1 MSSGLISDGSDISF
15 LTMADGIYFGTA
27 DGAADDTNVL
37 LPNTQE
43 GANPEDS
50 PENFPRSL
58 LEAKD
63 LFKRFVKEFKQGQSF
78 TYLEQLAGN
87 WSQKKYFLELYIQHL
102 DADCPLV
109 GHALRRRP
117 LKFMGP
123 CEAALQ
129 DLFVELG
136 DLSSLSE
143 VLAQEDAAGNNG
155 GNPSAV
161 PTSTTLDAIGTRRD
175 KPRFQLII
183 KSDEVPKLVRDLQSS
198 NLEKLVCI
206 PGIVIQAALP
216 EHKAHSV
223 RVRCK
228 KCNHAKDIPIRAG
241 GKSKAIVPRT
251 CDNDVGGQDSCGL
264 DPYIIISEECKYYDI
279 QALKLQELPE
289 DVPTGETP
297 RTIQVVSTRYLAGRV
312 NAGQRIHVIGVFT
325 AEDRPS
331 DPKSNRDGGAA
342 VKVSYLQ
349 ALGVV
354 TSTDNARGSSLAIT
368 PVEEEKFIAMA
379 KQSDIREQIY
389 KSIAPAIKGST
400 KDCIG
405 DIKSAIAC
413 LLFGGSRKFLPDGT
427 KLRGDI
433 NVLLVGDPGTAKSQ
447 FLKFVERAAP
457 ISVYTSGKG
466 SSAAGLTAAIVR
478 DANGRFA
485 LEGGAMVLAD
495 GGVVCID
502 EFDKM
507 RPDDRVA
514 IHETMEQQT
523 ISISKAGI
531 TTILNTRTAV
541 LAAANPMFGSWNS
554 LEETADQM
562 DFATTILS
570 RFDLIFLVRDVR
582 DFNRDKEIATHI
594 LGLHAGAASA
604 QSDDANVPIPVAE
617 LRKYIHFCKT
627 RAEPRL
633 TEGAASFLLNHYVKI
648 RNEMREERKGGK
660 KSVVPITVRQLEAL
674 SRIGEGLARMELSN
688 EVTESH
694 AEEAIRLFTLS
705 TMDAANKQVTG
716 TSLNEEDRKIV
727 FAVEDTIRRLIHL
740 KGKKKKNSLFRDLEN
755 SENGFAT
762 HYIHHAVRTMV
773 LRGELEELGDN
784 SLVRIK

>member
-1 MSSGLISDGSDISF
+1 M
-15 LTMADGIYFGTA
+15 
-27 DGAADDTNVL
+27 
-37 LPNTQE
+37 
-43 GANPEDS
+43 
-50 PENFPRSL
+50 
-58 LEAKD
+58 
-63 LFKRFVKEFKQGQSF
+63 
-78 TYLEQLAGN
+78 
-87 WSQKKYFLELYIQHL
+87 
-102 DADCPLV
+102 V

-129 DLFVELG
+129 DLYVELG

-143 VLAQEDAAGNNG
+143 VLAQEDAAGSNDPNQVAA
-155 GNPSAV
+155 AV
-161 PTSTTLDAIGTRRD
+161 SQANAIDSSGVRKD
-175 KPRFQLII
+175 KPRFQLIL
-183 KSDEVPKLVRDLQSS
+183 KSDEIPKRVRELQSA

-216 EHKAHSV
+216 EHKAYSI

-228 KCNHAKDIPIRAG
+228 KCNHGKDIAIRAG
-241 GKSKAIVPRT
+241 GRSKAILPRT
-251 CDNDVGGQDSCGL
+251 CDNDVGGEDRCGL
-264 DPYIIISEECKYYDI
+264 DPYIIISEECKYYDV
-279 QALKLQELPE
+279 QSLKLQELPE

-297 RTIQVVSTRYLAGRV
+297 RTIPVICTRYLANRIT
-312 NAGQRIHVIGVFT
+312 AGQRIHVVGVFT

-331 DPKSNRDGGAA
+331 DPKSNNRDGGAA
-342 VKVSYLQ
+342 VKTSFLQ
-349 ALGVV
+349 ALGLIL
-354 TSTDNARGSSLAIT
+354 SSSNSRGSSLSIT
-368 PVEEEKFIAMA
+368 PAEEEKFMRFARSA
-379 KQSDIREQIY
+379 DIRAQIY
-389 KSIAPAIKGST
+389 KSIAPAIKGSS
-400 KDCIG
+400 KDLVS
-405 DIKSAIAC
+405 DIKAAIAC

-457 ISVYTSGKG
+457 IAVYTSGKG

-478 DANGRFA
+478 DSNGRFA

-541 LAAANPMFGSWNS
+541 LAASNPMHGAWNS

-570 RFDLIFLVRDVR
+570 RFDLIFLMKDVR
-582 DFNRDKEIATHI
+582 DFERDKEIAAHI
-594 LGLHAGAASA
+594 LGLHAGSAAA
-604 QSDDANVPIPVAE
+604 DHEVDVPISVAE

-627 RAEPRL
+627 RCDPRL
-633 TEGAASFLLNHYVKI
+633 TDTAASFLQNHYIKI
-648 RNEMREERKGGK
+648 RTEMRENRRGGK
-660 KSVVPITVRQLEAL
+660 KDTVPITVRQLEAL
-674 SRIGEGLARMELSN
+674 ARVGEALARMELSN

-694 AEEAIRLFTLS
+694 AEEAIRLFTVS
-705 TMDAANKQVTG
+705 TTDATKKQMMTG
-716 TSLNEEDRKIV
+716 VNLNEEDRK
-727 FAVEDTIRRLIHL
+727 AVYNIEDMVRRMIHI
-740 KGKKKKNSLFRDLEN
+740 KGKKKKHSLLVELKAAGGYN
-755 SENGFAT
+755 SEQQEHF
-762 HYIHHAVRTMV
+762 IHHAIRSMV

-784 SLVRIK
+784 FVVRVK

>member
-1 MSSGLISDGSDISF
+1 MDGVTGLKRLGVKDLSFKLVFIANSVHSADSRFGFTNLSVEDEEKQDSMKQFTIAERHMVMQMSS
-15 LTMADGIYFGTA
+15 
-27 DGAADDTNVL
+27 
-37 LPNTQE
+37 
-43 GANPEDS
+43 AN
-50 PENFPRSL
+50 N
-58 LEAKD
+58 
-63 LFKRFVKEFKQGQSF
+63 LFTK
-78 TYLEQLAGN
+78 
-87 WSQKKYFLELYIQHL
+87 
-102 DADCPLV
+102 
-109 GHALRRRP
+109 
-117 LKFMGP
+117 
-123 CEAALQ
+123 
-129 DLFVELG
+129 
-136 DLSSLSE
+136 LS
-143 VLAQEDAAGNNG
+143 
-155 GNPSAV
+155 
-161 PTSTTLDAIGTRRD
+161 T
-175 KPRFQLII
+175 
-183 KSDEVPKLVRDLQSS
+183 
-198 NLEKLVCI
+198 
-206 PGIVIQAALP
+206 
-216 EHKAHSV
+216 
-223 RVRCK
+223 
-228 KCNHAKDIPIRAG
+228 
-241 GKSKAIVPRT
+241 
-251 CDNDVGGQDSCGL
+251 
-264 DPYIIISEECKYYDI
+264 
-279 QALKLQELPE
+279 
-289 DVPTGETP
+289 
-297 RTIQVVSTRYLAGRV
+297 
-312 NAGQRIHVIGVFT
+312 
-325 AEDRPS
+325 
-331 DPKSNRDGGAA
+331 
-342 VKVSYLQ
+342 
-349 ALGVV
+349 
-354 TSTDNARGSSLAIT
+354 
-368 PVEEEKFIAMA
+368 
-379 KQSDIREQIY
+379 
-389 KSIAPAIKGST
+389 SIAPSVWGHLDVKKG
-400 KDCIG
+400 I
-405 DIKSAIAC
+405 
-413 LLFGGSRKFLPDGT
+413 LLQLFGGVHKTTGEGI

-433 NVLLVGDPGTAKSQ
+433 NICVVGDPSTAKSQ
-447 FLKFVERAAP
+447 FLKYVCSFLPRS
-457 ISVYTSGKG
+457 IYTSGKA
-466 SSAAGLTAAIVR
+466 SSAAGLTASVLKDPETGEFCIEA
-478 DANGRFA
+478 GA
-485 LEGGAMVLAD
+485 LMLAD
-495 GGVVCID
+495 HGVCCID

>member
-1 MSSGLISDGSDISF
+1 MS
-15 LTMADGIYFGTA
+15 AEGIYFGASDATGDDINSQIPTTQ
-27 DGAADDTNVL
+27 DGITH
-37 LPNTQE
+37 E
-43 GANPEDS
+43 ES

-58 LEAKD
+58 IEAKD
-63 LFKRFVKEFKQGQSF
+63 LFKTFVREFKQGQSF
-78 TYLEQLAGN
+78 TYLEQLAAN
-87 WSQKKYFLELYIQHL
+87 WSQKKYYLEVFIQHL

-117 LKFMGP
+117 LKYMGP

-143 VLAQEDAAGNNG
+143 VLAQEDAANAAGNG
-155 GNPSAV
+155 SSAQPAPMALLD
-161 PTSTTLDAIGTRRD
+161 PTGARKD
-175 KPRFQLII
+175 KPRFQLVI
-183 KSDEVPKLVRDLQSS
+183 KSDEIPRLIRELDSS
-198 NLEKLVCI
+198 NLERLVCI
-206 PGIVIQAALP
+206 PAIVIQASLP
-216 EHKAHSV
+216 DHKAYSI

-241 GKSKAIVPRT
+241 GKSKAIIPRT

-264 DPYIIISEECKYYDI
+264 DPYVIISEDCKYYDV
-279 QALKLQELPE
+279 QYLKVQELPE

-297 RTIQVVSTRYLAGRV
+297 RTLPVVCTRFLSGRV
-312 NAGQRIHVIGVFT
+312 TSGQRIHFIGVYT
-325 AEDRPS
+325 AEDRNN
-331 DPKSNRDGGAA
+331 DPKASRDGGAA
-342 VKVSYLQ
+342 VKSSYLQ
-349 ALGVV
+349 VLGIVM
-354 TSTDNARGSSLAIT
+354 STNNSRGSSLAIT
-368 PVEEEKFIAMA
+368 PIEEEKFIRMA
-379 KQSDIREQIY
+379 KQSDIREMIY
-389 KSIAPAIKGST
+389 KSIAPSIKGSN

-405 DIKSAIAC
+405 DIKAAVAC
-413 LLFGGSRKFLPDGT
+413 LLFGGSRKHLPDGT

-433 NVLLVGDPGTAKSQ
+433 NVLLIGDPGTAKSQ
-447 FLKFVERAAP
+447 FLKYVERAAP

-466 SSAAGLTAAIVR
+466 SSAAGLTASIVR
-478 DANGRFA
+478 DSNGRFA

-570 RFDLIFLVRDVR
+570 RFDLIFLVKDVR
-582 DFNRDKEIATHI
+582 DFERDKEIATHI

-604 QSDDANVPIPVAE
+604 HNADADAPIPVAE

-627 RAEPRL
+627 RADPRL
-633 TEGAASFLLNHYVKI
+633 SDGAASFLQNHYVKI
-648 RNEMREERKGGK
+648 RNEMREERDSGK

-674 SRIGEGLARMELSN
+674 ARISESLARMELSN
-688 EVTESH
+688 DVTEAH

-716 TSLNEEDRKIV
+716 SSLNEEDRKV
-727 FAVEDTIRRLIHL
+727 VYAVEDAIRRLIHI
-740 KGKKKKNSLFRDLEN
+740 KGRKKKTGLFRELE
-755 SENGFAT
+755 SSDYGFAN
-762 HYIHHAVRTMV
+762 HFIHHAVRTMI
-773 LRGELEELGDN
+773 LRGELEEVGDN
-784 SLVRIK
+784 AIVRNR

>member
-1 MSSGLISDGSDISF
+1 MSGAIFFGS
-15 LTMADGIYFGTA
+15 ADHL
-27 DGAADDTNVL
+27 DDPSNQI
-37 LPNTQE
+37 PNTQD
-43 GANPEDS
+43 GINAEDS

-63 LFKRFVKEFKQGQSF
+63 LFKNFVKQFKQGQSY
-78 TYLEQLAGN
+78 TYLEQLASN
-87 WSQKKYFLELYIQHL
+87 WSQRKYFLEVFIQHL
-102 DADCPLV
+102 DEDCPLV

-117 LKFMGP
+117 LKYMGP

-129 DLFVELG
+129 DLYIELG
-136 DLSSLSE
+136 DLSSMAE
-143 VLAQEDAAGNNG
+143 VLERENATSANDQPPPGSTNTFDPAG
-155 GNPSAV
+155 
-161 PTSTTLDAIGTRRD
+161 IRKD
-175 KPRFQLII
+175 KPRFQLVI
-183 KSDEVPKLVRDLQSS
+183 KSDEIPKLIRDLQSS
-198 NLEKLVCI
+198 HLEKLVCI
-206 PGIVIQAALP
+206 PGIIIQAALP
-216 EHKAHSV
+216 DHKAHSI
-223 RVRCK
+223 RVKCK
-228 KCNHAKDIPIRAG
+228 KCGHAKDIPIRAG
-241 GKSKAIVPRT
+241 GRSKAIIPRT
-251 CDNDVGGQDSCGL
+251 CDNDAGGEEKCGL
-264 DPYIIISEECKYYDI
+264 DPYVIVSEECKYYDI
-279 QALKLQELPE
+279 QALKVQELPE

-297 RTIQVVSTRYLAGRV
+297 RTIPVMCTRYLSNRV
-312 NAGQRIHVIGVFT
+312 TAGQRIHIIGVYT
-325 AEDRPS
+325 AEDRSS
-331 DPKSNRDGGAA
+331 DPKGNREGGAA
-342 VKVSYLQ
+342 VKSSYLQ
-349 ALGVV
+349 ALGIV
-354 TSTDNARGSSLAIT
+354 TSVSNQRGSSLAIS
-368 PVEEEKFIAMA
+368 PVEEEKFIQLS
-379 KQSDIREQIY
+379 KTSDVRAQIY

-400 KDCIG
+400 KDCID
-405 DIKSAIAC
+405 DIKAAVAC
-413 LLFGGSRKFLPDGT
+413 LLFGGSRKYLPDGT

-570 RFDLIFLVRDVR
+570 RFDLIFLVKDVR
-582 DFNRDKEIATHI
+582 DYDRDRQIANHI
-594 LGLHAGAASA
+594 LGLHAGSASSSTVEEA
-604 QSDDANVPIPVAE
+604 EAPISVGD
-617 LRKYIHFCKT
+617 LRKYVHFCKT
-627 RAEPRL
+627 RCDPRL
-633 TEGAASFLLNHYVKI
+633 SEGAASFLQNHYVKI
-648 RNEMREERKGGK
+648 RDEMREERKSGK
-660 KSVVPITVRQLEAL
+660 KATVPITVRQLEAL
-674 SRIGEGLARMELSN
+674 ARVSESLARMELSN
-688 EVTESH
+688 EVTEAH

-716 TSLNEEDRKIV
+716 VSLNEEDRKIV
-727 FAVEDTIRRLIHL
+727 YSIEDTIRRLMHIR
-740 KGKKKKNSLFRDLEN
+740 GKKKKTVLFRELEN
-755 SENGFAT
+755 SENGFAQ
-762 HYIHHAVRTMV
+762 HYIHQALRTMV
-773 LRGELEELGDN
+773 LRGELEELSDN
-784 SLVRIK
+784 NVLRVR

>member
-1 MSSGLISDGSDISF
+1 MSE
-15 LTMADGIYFGTA
+15 GIYFGST
-27 DGAADDTNVL
+27 DGAADDANTLV
-37 LPNTQE
+37 PNTQDGGTHE
-43 GANPEDS
+43 ES
-50 PENFPRSL
+50 SENFPRSL
-58 LEAKD
+58 IEAKD
-63 LFKRFVKEFKQGQSF
+63 LFKKFVKEFKQGQSS
-78 TYLEQLAGN
+78 TYLEQLASN
-87 WSQKKYFLELYIQHL
+87 WYQKKYFLEVYIQHL
-102 DADCPLV
+102 DADCALV

-117 LKFMGP
+117 LKYMGP

-129 DLFVELG
+129 ELFVELG
-136 DLSSLSE
+136 DLSSMAE
-143 VLAQEDAAGNNG
+143 VLAQENGADANA
-155 GNPSAV
+155 SAPPV
-161 PTSTTLDAIGTRRD
+161 STMDGSGVRKD
-175 KPRFQLII
+175 KPRFQLIL
-183 KSDEVPKLVRDLQSS
+183 KSDEVPRLVRELQSS
-198 NLEKLVCI
+198 NLERLVCI

-216 EHKAHSV
+216 DHKAYSI

-228 KCNHAKDIPIRAG
+228 KCNNSKDIPMRAG
-241 GKSKAIVPRT
+241 GKSKAIIPRT
-251 CDNDVGGQDSCGL
+251 CDNDVGGQESCGL
-264 DPYIIISEECKYYDI
+264 DPYVIISEDCKYYDV
-279 QALKLQELPE
+279 QHLKLQELPE

-297 RTIQVVSTRYLAGRV
+297 RTLPLVCTRYLSGRV
-312 NAGQRIHVIGVFT
+312 IAGQRIHVVGVFT
-325 AEDRPS
+325 AEDRAS
-331 DPKSNRDGGAA
+331 DPKSSRDGGAA
-342 VKVSYLQ
+342 VKTSYLQ
-349 ALGVV
+349 VLGIVM
-354 TSTDNARGSSLAIT
+354 STNNSRGSSLSISPA
-368 PVEEEKFIAMA
+368 EEEKFIRMS
-379 KQSDIREQIY
+379 KQADIREQIY
-389 KSIAPAIKGST
+389 KSIAPSIKGST

-405 DIKSAIAC
+405 DIKSAVAC
-413 LLFGGSRKFLPDGT
+413 LLFGGARKYLPDGT

-466 SSAAGLTAAIVR
+466 SSAAGLTASVVR

-570 RFDLIFLVRDVR
+570 RFDLIFLVKDVR
-582 DFNRDKEIATHI
+582 DFDRDKEIANHI

-604 QSDDANVPIPVAE
+604 HSADSDAPILVPE

-627 RAEPRL
+627 RADPRL
-633 TEGAASFLLNHYVKI
+633 SEGAASFLQNHYVKI
-648 RNEMREERKGGK
+648 RNEMRQERKAGK

-674 SRIGEGLARMELSN
+674 GRIGEALARMELSN
-688 EVTESH
+688 EVTEAH

-716 TSLNEEDRKIV
+716 AALNEEDRKIV
-727 FAVEDTIRRLIHL
+727 YAVEDAVRRLIHL
-740 KGKKKKNSLFRDLEN
+740 KGKKKKSVLFRELEG
-755 SENGFAT
+755 SEYSFPNHF
-762 HYIHHAVRTMV
+762 IHHAVRTMV
-773 LRGELEELGDN
+773 LRGELEEVGEN
-784 SLVRIK
+784 SVVRSR

>member
-1 MSSGLISDGSDISF
+1 MSTD
-15 LTMADGIYFGTA
+15 AIYFGSGENPTE
-27 DGAADDTNVL
+27 DHNNL
-37 LPNTQE
+37 IPNTQDGVNAE
-43 GANPEDS
+43 DNPDS
-50 PENFPRSL
+50 FPRSL
-58 LEAKD
+58 NEAKD
-63 LFKRFVKEFKQGQSF
+63 LFKKFVKEFKQGQSF

-87 WSQKKYFLELYIQHL
+87 WSQKKYFLEVYIQHL

-123 CEAALQ
+123 CEAGLQ

-136 DLSSLSE
+136 DLLSLAE
-143 VLAQEDAAGNNG
+143 VLAQEDAST
-155 GNPSAV
+155 NPSSAAA
-161 PTSTTLDAIGTRRD
+161 PLASALDSSGVRKD
-175 KPRFQLII
+175 KPRFQLIL

-206 PGIVIQAALP
+206 PGIVIQASLP
-216 EHKAHSV
+216 DHKAYSI

-228 KCNHAKDIPIRAG
+228 KCNQAKDIPIRAG

-264 DPYIIISEECKYYDI
+264 DPYVIISEECKYYDV
-279 QALKLQELPE
+279 QFLKLQELPE
-289 DVPTGETP
+289 DVPTGDTP
-297 RTIQVVSTRYLAGRV
+297 RTLPVVCTRFLSGRIT
-312 NAGQRIHVIGVFT
+312 AGQRIHVIGVFT
-325 AEDRPS
+325 AEDRSS
-331 DPKSNRDGGAA
+331 DPKANREGGAA
-342 VKVSYLQ
+342 VKTSYVQ
-349 ALGVV
+349 ALGLVM
-354 TSTDNARGSSLAIT
+354 SSGNSRGSSLAIT
-368 PVEEEKFIAMA
+368 PAEEERFMRLA
-379 KQSDIREQIY
+379 KLPDIRQQIY
-389 KSIAPAIKGST
+389 KSIAPAIKGSN
-400 KDCIG
+400 KDCID
-405 DIKSAIAC
+405 DIKAAVAC
-413 LLFGGSRKFLPDGT
+413 LLFGGSRKYLPDGT

-447 FLKFVERAAP
+447 FLKFAEKAAP
-457 ISVYTSGKG
+457 ICVYTSGKG

-478 DANGRFA
+478 DASGRFA

-531 TTILNTRTAV
+531 TTVLNTRTAV

-554 LEETADQM
+554 IEDTADQM

-582 DFNRDKEIATHI
+582 DFDRDRLIAQHI
-594 LGLHAGAASA
+594 LGLHAGSASA
-604 QSDDANVPIPVAE
+604 HNTENDAPIPVAD
-617 LRKYIHFCKT
+617 LRKFVHFCKT
-627 RAEPRL
+627 RSDPRL
-633 TEGAASFLLNHYVKI
+633 SDGAASFLQNHYVKI
-648 RNEMREERKGGK
+648 RNEMREQRKGGK

-674 SRIGEGLARMELSN
+674 ARISEGLARMELTN
-688 EVTESH
+688 DVTEAH

-705 TMDAANKQVTG
+705 TMDAANKQITTG
-716 TSLNEEDRKIV
+716 SNLTEEDRKIV
-727 FAVEDTIRRLIHL
+727 YAVEDAIRRLIHT
-740 KGKKKKNSLFRDLEN
+740 KGKKKKSTVFRELGTSDYAFPN
-755 SENGFAT
+755 HF
-762 HYIHHAVRTMV
+762 IHHAVRTMV
-773 LRGELEELGDN
+773 LRGELEELSDG
-784 SLVRIK
+784 SLIRNR

>member
-1 MSSGLISDGSDISF
+1 MSG
-15 LTMADGIYFGTA
+15 GIYFGSA
-27 DGAADDTNVL
+27 DPVDDTTNII
-37 LPNTQE
+37 PNTQD
-43 GANPEDS
+43 GINAEDS

-63 LFKRFVKEFKQGQSF
+63 LFKKFVKEFKQGQSF
-78 TYLEQLAGN
+78 AYLEQLASN
-87 WSQKKYFLELYIQHL
+87 WSQKKYFLEVYIQHL
-102 DADCPLV
+102 DEDSPLV

-117 LKFMGP
+117 LKYMGP

-129 DLFVELG
+129 DLFIELG
-136 DLSSLSE
+136 DLSSMAE
-143 VLAQEDAAGNNG
+143 VLERENADQSQQHPQAG
-155 GNPSAV
+155 SAN
-161 PTSTTLDAIGTRRD
+161 SLDASGIRKD

-183 KSDEVPKLVRDLQSS
+183 KSDEIPKLVRDLQSGH
-198 NLEKLVCI
+198 LEKLVCI
-206 PGIVIQAALP
+206 PGIIIQAALP
-216 EHKAHSV
+216 DHKAHSI
-223 RVRCK
+223 RVKCK
-228 KCNHAKDIPIRAG
+228 KCGSGKDIPIRAG
-241 GKSKAIVPRT
+241 GRSKAIIPRT
-251 CDNDVGGQDSCGL
+251 CDNDSGGDEKCGL
-264 DPYIIISEECKYYDI
+264 DPYVIVSEECRYYDI
-279 QALKLQELPE
+279 QSLKLQELPE

-297 RTIQVVSTRYLAGRV
+297 RTIPVICTRYLAGRV
-312 NAGQRIHVIGVFT
+312 MAGQRIHVIGVYT
-325 AEDRPS
+325 AEDRSS
-331 DPKSNRDGGAA
+331 DPKANRDGGAA
-342 VKVSYLQ
+342 VKSSYLQ
-349 ALGVV
+349 ALGIV
-354 TSTDNARGSSLAIT
+354 TSSSNQRGSSLNIS
-368 PVEEEKFIAMA
+368 PIEEEKFIRMS
-379 KQSDIREQIY
+379 KMSDIRSQIY

-400 KDCIG
+400 KDCID
-405 DIKSAIAC
+405 DIKAAVAC
-413 LLFGGSRKFLPDGT
+413 LLFGGSRKYLPDGT

-570 RFDLIFLVRDVR
+570 RFDLIFLVKDVR
-582 DFNRDKEIATHI
+582 DYDRDRQIANHI
-594 LGLHAGAASA
+594 LGLHAGSASSSIVEEA
-604 QSDDANVPIPVAE
+604 DAPISVAD

-627 RAEPRL
+627 RADPRL
-633 TEGAASFLLNHYVKI
+633 SDGAASFLQNHYVKI
-648 RNEMREERKGGK
+648 RNEMREERNSGK
-660 KSVVPITVRQLEAL
+660 KSTVPITVRQLEAL
-674 SRIGEGLARMELSN
+674 ARIGESLARMELSN
-688 EVTESH
+688 EVTEAH

-705 TMDAANKQVTG
+705 TMDAANKNVTG
-716 TSLNEEDRKIV
+716 VSLNEEDRKIV
-727 FAVEDTIRRLIHL
+727 YSVEDTIRRLIHIR
-740 KGKKKKNSLFRDLEN
+740 GKRKKISLFRELEN
-755 SENGFAT
+755 SENGFAS
-762 HYIHHAVRTMV
+762 HYIHQAIRTMV
-773 LRGELEELGDN
+773 LRGELEELSDN
-784 SLVRIK
+784 NIIRIK

>member
-1 MSSGLISDGSDISF
+1 MS
-15 LTMADGIYFGTA
+15 DGIYFGTA
-27 DGAADDTNVL
+27 DNAAEDTNNIV
-37 LPNTQE
+37 PNTQD
-43 GANPEDS
+43 GVNPEDS

-58 LEAKD
+58 LDAKD
-63 LFKRFVKEFKQGQSF
+63 HFKKFVKEFKQGQSF

-87 WSQKKYFLELYIQHL
+87 WSQKKYFLEVYIQHL

-136 DLSSLSE
+136 DLSSMSE
-143 VLAQEDAAGNNG
+143 VLAQEEATANIS
-155 GNPSAV
+155 NPAV
-161 PTSTTLDAIGTRRD
+161 APTSTSLDANGVRKD
-175 KPRFQLII
+175 KPRFQLIL
-183 KSDEVPKLVRDLQSS
+183 KSDEVPKLIRELQSS

-216 EHKAHSV
+216 DHKAHSI

-228 KCNHAKDIPIRAG
+228 KCNNSKDIPIRAG
-241 GKSKAIVPRT
+241 GKAKAIIPRT
-251 CDNDVGGQDSCGL
+251 CDNDVGGQESCGL
-264 DPYIIISEECKYYDI
+264 DPYVIIPEECKYYDI
-279 QALKLQELPE
+279 QSLKLQELPE

-297 RTIQVVSTRYLAGRV
+297 RTIPVICTRYLSGRV

-325 AEDRPS
+325 AEDRSS
-331 DPKSNRDGGAA
+331 DPKANRDGGAA
-342 VKVSYLQ
+342 VKSSYLQ
-349 ALGVV
+349 VLGVV
-354 TSTDNARGSSLAIT
+354 TSTNNSRGSSLGISPA
-368 PVEEEKFIAMA
+368 EEEKFIRMA
-379 KQSDIREQIY
+379 KQSDIRQQVY
-389 KSIAPAIKGST
+389 KSIAPAIKGSI
-400 KDCIG
+400 KDCID

-413 LLFGGSRKFLPDGT
+413 LLFGGSRKYLPDGT

-570 RFDLIFLVRDVR
+570 RFDLIFLVKDVR
-582 DFNRDKEIATHI
+582 DFDRDKQIANHI
-594 LGLHAGAASA
+594 LGLHAGSAAA
-604 QSDDANVPIPVAE
+604 QNEETDAPITVGE
-617 LRKYIHFCKT
+617 LRKYVHFCKT
-627 RAEPRL
+627 RADPRL
-633 TEGAASFLLNHYVKI
+633 SDGAASFLQNHYVKI
-648 RNEMREERKGGK
+648 RNEMREERKSGR

-674 SRIGEGLARMELSN
+674 ARISEGLARMELAN
-688 EVTESH
+688 EVTEAH

-716 TSLNEEDRKIV
+716 ASLNEEDRKIV

-740 KGKKKKNSLFRDLEN
+740 KGKKKKSSLFRELE
-755 SENGFAT
+755 SSDNGFAN
-762 HYIHHAVRTMV
+762 HFIHHAVRTMV
-773 LRGELEELGDN
+773 LRGELEEIGDN
-784 SLVRIK
+784 SIVRIK

>member
-1 MSSGLISDGSDISF
+1 
-15 LTMADGIYFGTA
+15 MADGIYFGSG
-27 DGAADDTNVL
+27 DPLDDTNNI

-43 GANPEDS
+43 GANAEDS
-50 PENFPRSL
+50 PELFPRSL
-58 LEAKD
+58 IEAKE
-63 LFKRFVKEFKQGQSF
+63 LFKKFVKEFKQGQSF

-87 WSQKKYFLELYIQHL
+87 WSQKRYLLEVYVQHL
-102 DADCPLV
+102 DNDCPLV

-129 DLFVELG
+129 DLFIDLG

-143 VLAQEDAAGNNG
+143 VLAREDAARSDDPNVVAAA
-155 GNPSAV
+155 AV
-161 PTSTTLDAIGTRRD
+161 QAGSLDSSGVRKD
-175 KPRFQLII
+175 KPRFQLIL
-183 KSDEVPKLVRDLQSS
+183 KSDEVPKLVRELESA

-206 PGIVIQAALP
+206 PGIVISAALP
-216 EHKAHSV
+216 EHKAYSV

-228 KCNHAKDIPIRAG
+228 KCNNSKDIPIRSG
-241 GKSKAIVPRT
+241 GKSKAMLPRT
-251 CDNDVGGQDSCGL
+251 CDNDVGGEEKCGL
-264 DPYIIISEECKYYDI
+264 DPYVIIAEECKYYDV

-297 RTIQVVSTRYLAGRV
+297 RTIAVVCTRYLAGRIT
-312 NAGQRIHVIGVFT
+312 AGQRIHLVGVFT
-325 AEDRPS
+325 AEDRAF
-331 DPKSNRDGGAA
+331 DKSNDGGGAA
-342 VKVSYLQ
+342 VKTSFLQ
-349 ALGVV
+349 ALGISMNTNSL
-354 TSTDNARGSSLAIT
+354 TSRGSSLSIT
-368 PVEEEKFIAMA
+368 PIEEEKFIRLSRT
-379 KQSDIREQIY
+379 KDVREQIY
-389 KSIAPAIKGST
+389 KSIAPAIKGS
-400 KDCIG
+400 KMDCIN
-405 DIKSAIAC
+405 DMKAAIAC

-457 ISVYTSGKG
+457 IAVYTSGKG

-478 DANGRFA
+478 DQNGRFA

-541 LAAANPMFGSWNS
+541 LAAANPLYGSFNS
-554 LEETADQM
+554 LDETADQM

-570 RFDLIFLVRDVR
+570 RFDLIFLVKDVR
-582 DFNRDKEIATHI
+582 NMERDKEIATHI
-594 LGLHAGAASA
+594 LGLHAGNSAANEEV
-604 QSDDANVPIPVAE
+604 DAPISVAD
-617 LRKYIHFCKT
+617 LRKYVHFCKT
-627 RAEPRL
+627 RSDPRL
-633 TEGAASFLLNHYVKI
+633 SDTAASFLQNHYVKI
-648 RNEMREERKGGK
+648 RNEMREARKNGQK
-660 KSVVPITVRQLEAL
+660 ATVPITVRQLEAL
-674 SRIGEGLARMELSN
+674 ARISESLARMELAN

-705 TMDAANKQVTG
+705 TMDAANKKVSG
-716 TSLNEEDRKIV
+716 GSLNEEDRKIV
-727 FAVEDTIRRLIHL
+727 YNIEDTIRRMIHL
-740 KGKKKKNSLFRDLEN
+740 RGKKKKNLLFRELEN
-755 SENGFAT
+755 RENGFAEL
-762 HYIHHAVRTMV
+762 YVHHAIRTMT
-773 LRGELEELGDN
+773 LRGELQELGDN
-784 SLVRIK
+784 TLMRVK

>member
-1 MSSGLISDGSDISF
+1 MS
-15 LTMADGIYFGTA
+15 DGIYFGTA
-27 DGAADDTNVL
+27 DNGVDDTNNIV
-37 LPNTQE
+37 PNTQD
-43 GANPEDS
+43 GVNPEDS

-58 LEAKD
+58 LDAKD
-63 LFKRFVKEFKQGQSF
+63 LFKKFVKEFKQGQSF
-78 TYLEQLAGN
+78 TYLEQLAAN
-87 WSQKKYFLELYIQHL
+87 WSQKKYFLEVYIQHL

-136 DLSSLSE
+136 DLSSMSE
-143 VLAQEDAAGNNG
+143 VLAQEEASANIS
-155 GNPSAV
+155 NPQVA
-161 PTSTTLDAIGTRRD
+161 PTSTLLDANGVRKD
-175 KPRFQLII
+175 KPRFQLIV
-183 KSDEVPKLVRDLQSS
+183 KSDEVPKLIRGLQSS

-216 EHKAHSV
+216 YHKAHSI

-228 KCNHAKDIPIRAG
+228 KCNNSKDIPIRAG
-241 GKSKAIVPRT
+241 GKAKAIIPRT
-251 CDNDVGGQDSCGL
+251 CDNDVGGQESCGL
-264 DPYIIISEECKYYDI
+264 DPYVIIPEECKYYDI
-279 QALKLQELPE
+279 QSLKLQELPE

-297 RTIQVVSTRYLAGRV
+297 RTIPVICTRYLSGRV

-325 AEDRPS
+325 AEDRSS

-342 VKVSYLQ
+342 VKSSYLQ
-349 ALGVV
+349 VLGIV
-354 TSTDNARGSSLAIT
+354 TSTNNSRGSSLAIS
-368 PVEEEKFIAMA
+368 PAEEEKFIRMA
-379 KQSDIREQIY
+379 KQSDIRQQIY

-400 KDCIG
+400 KDCID

-413 LLFGGSRKFLPDGT
+413 LLFGGSRKYLPDGT
-427 KLRGDI
+427 RLRGDI

-478 DANGRFA
+478 DASGRFA

-570 RFDLIFLVRDVR
+570 RFDLIFLVKDVR
-582 DFNRDKEIATHI
+582 DFDRDKQIAHHI
-594 LGLHAGAASA
+594 LGLHAGSAAA
-604 QSDDANVPIPVAE
+604 QNEETDAPITVGE
-617 LRKYIHFCKT
+617 LRKYVHFCKT
-627 RAEPRL
+627 RADPRL
-633 TEGAASFLLNHYVKI
+633 SEGAASFLQNHYVKI
-648 RNEMREERKGGK
+648 RNEMREERKSGR

-674 SRIGEGLARMELSN
+674 ARISEGLARMELAN
-688 EVTESH
+688 EVTEAH

-716 TSLNEEDRKIV
+716 ASLNEEERKIV

-740 KGKKKKNSLFRDLEN
+740 KGKKKKSSLFRELE
-755 SENGFAT
+755 SSDNGFAN
-762 HYIHHAVRTMV
+762 HFIHHAVRTMV
-773 LRGELEELGDN
+773 LRGELEEIGDN
-784 SLVRIK
+784 SIVRIK

>member
-1 MSSGLISDGSDISF
+1 MS
-15 LTMADGIYFGTA
+15 DGIYFGSG
-27 DGAADDTNVL
+27 DPVDDASNV
-37 LPNTQE
+37 LPNTQD
-43 GANPEDS
+43 GVNPEDS
-50 PENFPRSL
+50 AELFPRSL
-58 LEAKD
+58 IEAKD
-63 LFKRFVKEFKQGQSF
+63 LFKKFVKDFKQGQSF

-87 WSQKKYFLELYIQHL
+87 WSQKRYLLEVYVQHL
-102 DADCPLV
+102 DSECPLV

-136 DLSSLSE
+136 DLSSLQD
-143 VLAQEDAAGNNG
+143 VLAREDAARSDD
-155 GNPSAV
+155 PSVVAA
-161 PTSTTLDAIGTRRD
+161 AIDSAGVRKD
-175 KPRFQLII
+175 KPRFQLVL
-183 KSDEVPKLVRDLQSS
+183 KSDEVPKLVRELQSA
-198 NLEKLVCI
+198 NLEKLVVI
-206 PGIVIQAALP
+206 PGIVISAALP
-216 EHKAHSV
+216 EHKAFSV

-241 GKSKAIVPRT
+241 GKSKGIIPRT
-251 CDNDVGGQDSCGL
+251 CDNDVGGEEKCGL
-264 DPYIIISEECKYYDI
+264 DPYVIITEECKYYDM
-279 QALKLQELPE
+279 QSLKLQELPE
-289 DVPTGETP
+289 DVPAGETP
-297 RTIQVVSTRYLAGRV
+297 RTIAVVCTRYLSGRIT
-312 NAGQRIHVIGVFT
+312 AGQRVHLVGVFT
-325 AEDRPS
+325 AEDRPEGRS
-331 DPKSNRDGGAA
+331 HDGGAA
-342 VKVSYLQ
+342 VKISFLQ
-349 ALGVV
+349 ALGISPAAGVG
-354 TSTDNARGSSLAIT
+354 SSRGSSLAIT
-368 PVEEEKFIAMA
+368 PVEEERFIRLSRTA
-379 KQSDIREQIY
+379 DIRSQIY
-389 KSIAPAIKGST
+389 KSIAPAIKGS
-400 KDCIG
+400 KMDCIN
-405 DIKSAIAC
+405 DMKAAIAC

-457 ISVYTSGKG
+457 IAVYTSGKG

-478 DANGRFA
+478 DQNGRFA

-541 LAAANPMFGSWNS
+541 LAAANPMYGSFNS

-570 RFDLIFLVRDVR
+570 RFDLIFLVKDVR
-582 DFNRDKEIATHI
+582 NMDRDKQIAMHI
-594 LGLHAGAASA
+594 LGLHAGNAAA
-604 QSDDANVPIPVAE
+604 NEEVDAPINVGE

-627 RAEPRL
+627 RADPRL
-633 TEGAASFLLNHYVKI
+633 SDTAASFLQNHYVKI
-648 RNEMREERKGGK
+648 RNEMREARKNGQK
-660 KSVVPITVRQLEAL
+660 ATVPITVRQLEAL
-674 SRIGEGLARMELSN
+674 ARISESLARMELAN

-705 TMDAANKQVTG
+705 TMDAANKKISG
-716 TSLNEEDRKIV
+716 GSLNEDDRKIV
-727 FAVEDTIRRLIHL
+727 YNIEDTIRRMIHL
-740 KGKKKKNSLFRDLEN
+740 RGKKKKNLIFRELEN
-755 SENGFAT
+755 KDNGFSEM
-762 HYIHHAVRTMV
+762 YIHHALRTMT

-784 SLVRIK
+784 TVMRVK